1 MQGRHQQSGVR
12 AGLRWAVGAAGA
24 GLVGAILLAI
34 APANASP
41 TTVKAQLALSGVT
54 TKSNPTGGSVI
65 GIHPGDKVS
74 FAASPVPTQGLEQL
88 GLDGLLG
95 GLVNGIVGYRVK
107 IDFSH
112 LPGGAK
118 NTVLSGNKTK
128 TFSFPKTG
136 TYNFTWSAE
145 RLDLLR
151 GVVPIALDGNQ
162 LAAAGVKLNAS
173 NEYVGKVVVAA
184 NPPKGGISVQLPG
197 VSVAPSLPVVGQ
209 LPTIG
214 VPGVNPPTIHVP
226 SVGNLLP
233 TKSNGNHN
241 GGGKHNTH
249 HGNGGSHHGSQGGGL
264 TIPEQIVPK
273 GYTGPD
279 VGGGYFPGVLPT
291 SNPLPVGD
299 GGQSTHTAA
308 ASSTAAQAPVVSN
321 RAKHAKA
328 VDLATNASPSSS
340 IPVVLAIIA
349 VIALTL
355 VAATY
360 ARLYL
365 LRKH

>member
-1 MQGRHQQSGVR
+1 MQGRHQRSGVG

-118 NTVLSGNKTK
+118 DTVLSGSNTK
-128 TFSFPKTG
+128 TFAFPNAG
-136 TYNFTWSAE
+136 TYTFTWSAE

-151 GVVPIALDGNQ
+151 GVVPIALDGNE

-173 NEYVGKVVVAA
+173 NEYIGKVVVAA

-214 VPGVNPPTIHVP
+214 VPGVNLPTIGVP
-226 SVGNLLP
+226 SVGNLVP
-233 TKSNGNHN
+233 TKSNSSHGD

-291 SNPLPVGD
+291 IAPLHIGD
-299 GGQSTHTAA
+299 SQPTHTAA
-308 ASSTAAQAPVVSN
+308 GSSAAHAPDLSKK
-321 RAKHAKA
+321 AKHARA
-328 VDLATNASPSSS
+328 VDLATNASP
-340 IPVVLAIIA
+340 
-349 VIALTL
+349 
-355 VAATY
+355 
-360 ARLYL
+360 
-365 LRKH
+365 

>member
-1 MQGRHQQSGVR
+1 M
-12 AGLRWAVGAAGA
+12 
-24 GLVGAILLAI
+24 
-34 APANASP
+34 
-41 TTVKAQLALSGVT
+41 
-54 TKSNPTGGSVI
+54 
-65 GIHPGDKVS
+65 
-74 FAASPVPTQGLEQL
+74 
-88 GLDGLLG
+88 
-95 GLVNGIVGYRVK
+95 K

-118 NTVLSGNKTK
+118 DTVLSGNKTK

-214 VPGVNPPTIHVP
+214 VPGVTLPTIHVP

-249 HGNGGSHHGSQGGGL
+249 HGTGGSHHGSQGGGL
-264 TIPEQIVPK
+264 TIPEQVVPK

-279 VGGGYFPGVLPT
+279 VGGGYFPGVLPDQQ
-291 SNPLPVGD
+291 P
-299 GGQSTHTAA
+299 AA
-308 ASSTAAQAPVVSN
+308 ASVTAASRRTPPLPASSAAHAPALSN
-321 RAKHAKA
+321 KAKHAKA
-328 VDLATNASPSSS
+328 VDLATNASPSSVDPGRPRHHRGHRADPRGGHLRP
-340 IPVVLAIIA
+340 PVPPPQAQ
-349 VIALTL
+349 
-355 VAATY
+355 
-360 ARLYL
+360 
-365 LRKH
+365 